1 MWRRLWQWLDER
13 AGLASLMDA
22 YLERKVPRR
31 VGWLHTLG
39 SATLFLL
46 ALQVATGVALS
57 LYYVPTPDH
66 AYESLK
72 YITQTVPFGA
82 FLRGLHR
89 WGASLIVVVAVLHM
103 VRVFFM
109 GAYKYPREL
118 TWGIGV
124 LLLVVILGLGFTGYL
139 LPWDNRAYWATVVGT
154 SIVESWPVIGGF
166 AARILRVGT
175 DVGIRTLIRF
185 YNLHTFVLPAFL
197 GWLTLAHLYL
207 VLQQGIAAPPAAEGR
222 RVSRSTLRASDFRE
236 AYRQEVEEKQRT
248 GIPFYEALWKDGV
261 VALVLFTLLA
271 VMALLLEIPTEK
283 VADPSDV
290 NYLPRPEWYF
300 LFLYE
305 LLWYFKGPWMVVG
318 TFVIPAA
325 LFLALLLVPWLD
337 RRPERHPLRRPLA
350 SSVAAAGIFAAV
362 YLTYLGATAPLP
374 PSATAAALPP
384 GGPKVAVAAT
394 PEAGKRLYEAQGC
407 SACHAIR
414 GQGGAAGPDLSRVG
428 RTRDA
433 TWLARFTRD
442 PEAVKPGSPMP
453 PYKDLSEAELQA
465 IAAYLAV
472 LR

>member
-13 AGLASLMDA
+13 AGLASLTDA
-22 YLERKVPRR
+22 FLERKVPRR

-46 ALQVATGVALS
+46 ALQVVTGVALS

-118 TWGIGV
+118 TWAIGI
-124 LLLVVILGLGFTGYL
+124 LLLGVILGLGFTGYL

-222 RVSRSTLRASDFRE
+222 RVSRSTLRAPDFRE

-350 SSVAAAGIFAAV
+350 SSV
-362 YLTYLGATAPLP
+362 
-374 PSATAAALPP
+374 
-384 GGPKVAVAAT
+384 KVAVAAT

-433 TWLARFTRD
+433 AWLARFTRD